1 MKRDVQVY
9 IADILESIEKIE
21 EYTKTITENDFCEN
35 SQIHDAVLRRLE
47 IIGEAVKNIPLE
59 FRDKHREIPWKK
71 IAGMR
76 DILIHE
82 YFGVN
87 LMRTWK
93 VAKEDIL
100 DLKTKI
106 LIAKEEMGNSD
117 APETLNQKG
126 IALSIV
132 LILSTIALAI
142 MAGLIYMLTSGTQIS
157 GVQKRYK
164 TALEAAVGGANVSY
178 EFIGTR
184 GAVSPLYAF
193 TGVSA
198 ACRELKLNQPTGSW
212 DIGTTCPATAD
223 SLSINPT
230 TTPILDTSYDWFF
243 QLGTAPLQYTVSS
256 KIVDT
261 VDGNSGG
268 DFGLVK
274 GGVVSAGAGEVT
286 VVSMPY
292 LYTIEI
298 DAQNAT
304 NPAERAKLSVLYQ
317 Y

>member
-1 MKRDVQVY
+1 MKRDVRVY

-21 EYTKTITENDFCEN
+21 EYTKAVTENDFCEQ
-35 SQIHDAVLRRLE
+35 SRIHDAVLRRLE

-59 FRDKHREIPWKK
+59 FRDKHRDIPWKK

-76 DILIHE
+76 DVLINE

-87 LMRTWK
+87 LMRAWK
-93 VAKEDIL
+93 AAKEDIS
-100 DLKTKI
+100 DLKPKI
-106 LIAKEEMGNSD
+106 IGIREDMENSD
-117 APETLNQKG
+117 APGTLNQRG

-142 MAGLIYMLTSGTQIS
+142 TAGLIYMLTSGTQIS
-157 GVQKRYK
+157 GMQKRYK
-164 TALEAAVGGANVSY
+164 TSLEAGVGGSETAF
-178 EFIGTR
+178 EFIAAR
-184 GAVSPLYAF
+184 GDLTELTGLPYSLSP
-193 TGVSA
+193 GISN
-198 ACRELKLNQPTGSW
+198 ACRTLKLNQGTANW
-212 DIGTTCPATAD
+212 NIGTTCPANSDDVA
-223 SLSINPT
+223 INSVDT
-230 TTPILDTSYDWFF
+230 TSYDWTFPF
-243 QLGTAPLQYTVSS
+243 GTYTAYS

-261 VDGNSGG
+261 VVGNSGANE
-268 DFGLVK
+268 DLVK
-274 GGVVSAGAGEVT
+274 GGVVSSGAGEVT

-298 DAQNAT
+298 DAQNTA